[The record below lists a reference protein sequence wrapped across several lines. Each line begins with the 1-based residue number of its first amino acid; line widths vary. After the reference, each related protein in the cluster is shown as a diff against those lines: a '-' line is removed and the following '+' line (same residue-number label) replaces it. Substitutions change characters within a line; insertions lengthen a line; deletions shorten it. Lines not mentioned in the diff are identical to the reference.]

1 MKNDN
6 TSTNVQDSTQYNKPE
21 LELIKNLIEQGH
33 SLLTANSKKRPLQEW
48 KELQTSALDFETFKT
63 KAYNKLKQGETVGLI
78 TGYNNLEVIDIDLK
92 AFGDNEEAKKTWFD
106 CYIGYCKALIT
117 DFDDKIVV
125 MQTKNAGYHF
135 IYRTSEGDEP
145 RGNTKLAKLQGH
157 TQEVLETRGKG
168 GYVVLYSDNIT
179 GQSYEDIQVISKA
192 DRELLWSASRYYNY
206 EEPRIADKPLERISK
221 ALKTP
226 EGAITPW
233 DDYNSKTDVWDLIS
247 SEFTLVKTLA
257 NGDRIIIRNGATD
270 SEKSGTIFADTNNL
284 FLFTTGTQYPNEQ
297 KLSSYEVFCIQ
308 NNLSPKDEGVRRL
321 REMGYG
327 TPLEKVKT
335 KTKPRAKMT
344 LEDAIAIAQGV
355 LKPIEVEPDFPQ
367 FLYTDSAIDEI
378 LVKASD
384 INGYPLDFL
393 RGNLLA
399 TLSAI
404 IGNGFQTKLKNGWTV
419 KGNLFLMLVGGQG
432 SMKSPSARLINKE
445 VKKSSLGFKNKYT
458 IERTQWDSE
467 QAQLKE
473 QAKKSNQIYE
483 PSGDKPKSKAFIMG
497 SPTGEARRSRLASN
511 QLGQIEMYD
520 EIATLFNSANQY
532 RQGSDIE
539 DLLSYWDGEGA
550 SSDRQDET
558 LSIEPIS
565 PFLSIVGS
573 IQPKPL
579 RELKSKGTGNGLF
592 ERFLYVAP
600 TTDIKDEDDREM
612 SEAMLEQYDRVMKGF
627 VDMFK
632 LRAYAYE
639 QDTNALIPTI
649 LTLSPEAS
657 KMAMDYRNYF
667 RGIERTYNDEYIAPI
682 PKLNTYFGK
691 IMNVVHVANQCIG
704 GTRSA
709 PDDMPTVIGVETV
722 EIAKKLID
730 YFFFMA
736 TKVNK
741 PSRALRTKKVEAVDK
756 YSLFKEFTDGEL
768 SYVDIATALELKST
782 TVYAWAKKYKAE
794 KLEKL

>member
-6 TSTNVQDSTQYNKPE
+6 TSTNVQDSTQYKKPE

-48 KELQTSALDFETFKT
+48 KKLQSTALDFETFKT

-92 AFGDNEEAKKTWFD
+92 AFGDDEEAKKNWFD
-106 CYIGYCKALIT
+106 SYIGYCRALIE

-157 TQEVLETRGKG
+157 TQEVLETRGEG
-168 GYVVLYSDNIT
+168 GYVVLYDDNIT

-192 DRELLWSASRYYNY
+192 DRELLWSASKYYNY
-206 EEPRIADKPLERISK
+206 EEPTIADKPLERISK

-233 DDYNSKTDVWDLIS
+233 DDYNAKTDVWDLIS

-284 FLFTTGTQYPNEQ
+284 YLFTTATQYPNQQ
-297 KLSSYEVFCIQ
+297 KMTAYEVFCIQ
-308 NNLSPKDEGVRRL
+308 NNLDPRKEGGIRL
-321 REMGYG
+321 REMEYG

-335 KTKPRAKMT
+335 NTKPRAKMT

-355 LKPIEVEPDFPQ
+355 LKPTEEEPEFPK
-367 FLYTDSAIDEI
+367 FLFTEGVDEM
-378 LVKASD
+378 LVVASD

-404 IGNGFQTKLKNGWTV
+404 IGNGFQVKVKNGWTV
-419 KGNLFLMLVGGQG
+419 KGNLFMMMVGGQG
-432 SMKSPSARLINKE
+432 SMKSPSARFINGE
-445 VKKSSLGFKNKYT
+445 VRKSNQGFKNTYT
-458 IERTQWDSE
+458 IERTKWDAE
-467 QAQLKE
+467 QTQLKA
-473 QAKKSNQIYE
+473 QATKSGNMYEPSSNKPKSNQ
-483 PSGDKPKSKAFIMG
+483 FIMG

-520 EIATLFNSANQY
+520 EVKTLFTSANQY

-550 SSDRQDET
+550 SAERNDET
-558 LSIEPIS
+558 LSVDPIS

-573 IQPKPL
+573 IQPNPL
-579 RELKSKGTGNGLF
+579 KDLKNKGTDNGLF

-600 TTDIKDEDDREM
+600 ETDIKDEDDREM
-612 SEAMLEQYDRVMKGF
+612 SEDMLEQYGKLMKGF

-632 LRAYAYE
+632 LRAYSYE
-639 QDTNALIPTI
+639 QDTNALLPTI

-657 KMAMDYRNYF
+657 KIAMDYRNHLKS
-667 RGIERTYNDEYIAPI
+667 IERKYNNKYIAPI
-682 PKLNTYFGK
+682 PKLNTYFAK
-691 IMNVVHVANQCIG
+691 LMNTIHVANQCLG

-722 EIAKKLID
+722 EIAKRLID

-736 TKVNK
+736 TKVNN
-741 PSRALRTKKVEAVDK
+741 PSRALRPDSVEVDMYPLYK
-756 YSLFKEFTDGEL
+756 QFKEGGL
-768 SYVDIATALELKST
+768 SGKDIATALDIDIT
-782 TVYAWAKKYKAE
+782 RVYNWNKKYDKE
-794 KLEKL
+794 NR